1 MQKLRGSW
9 NSRTSRGKKKK
20 KQVQWERRLRAESG
34 GGASPEGRGFRRGL
48 LPPSPNTGDL
58 GNVGVRSARPG
69 PPQSLMREAARGPW
83 LRTPNL
89 EHLRGAPKGSTPP
102 PSSVARR
109 PRETVCERGDSR
121 PSPRGLSPQG
131 CLQLFSSSPSGSAPK
146 GLMLP
151 AHGRSRPHAF
161 CPVSKA
167 TANIRN
173 SMPDTYAI

>member
-34 GGASPEGRGFRRGL
+34 GGASPRGGASAEACCP
-48 LPPSPNTGDL
+48 LPPTRGTWAKSG
-58 GNVGVRSARPG
+58 SARPG

-161 CPVSKA
+161 FPVSKA

>member
-20 KQVQWERRLRAESG
+20 NWCNGSG
-34 GGASPEGRGFRRGL
+34 ACALSQGAGPPPRGGASAEAWSP
-48 LPPSPNTGDL
+48 LPPTQGTWATW
-58 GNVGVRSARPG
+58 GSARPG
-69 PPQSLMREAARGPW
+69 LPQSLMREAARGPW

-89 EHLRGAPKGSTPP
+89 EHLWGAPKGSTPP